1 MFFGETVGA
10 CDMPKSLKFPS
21 LESCQNRFL
30 WTYKALDLAPHPV
43 VDLVLQVGDV
53 GKCPKALGFG
63 SLDQFLTASK
73 QGPCFTATEEDG
85 GDQVFVEFELSC
97 EVDGVAPPGPV

>member
-1 MFFGETVGA
+1 MQVSVSWRLPEEVPV
-10 CDMPKSLKFPS
+10 DPQLSS
-21 LESCQNRFL
+21 
-30 WTYKALDLAPHPV
+30 LAPHPV

-85 GDQVFVEFELSC
+85 GDQFQV
-97 EVDGVAPPGPV
+97 PGSNPEQNGNCTAEIHTRIASAMAD

>member
-1 MFFGETVGA
+1 MQVSVSWRLPEEVPV
-10 CDMPKSLKFPS
+10 DPQLSS
-21 LESCQNRFL
+21 
-30 WTYKALDLAPHPV
+30 LAPHPV